1 MFLKNRIII
10 LPLVLLTLGTQEL
23 KGQTL
28 SGRVTDALTGQPLSG
43 ANVTIEGSDLGAATD
58 MNGYYRVDLSS
69 GSYTVKASY
78 IGFESKTS
86 NVTVK
91 LQDVDVNFALTSSSV
106 DVASVSVV
114 GSRFKPRTQMTSA
127 VPIDNL
133 SVRELKSTGHLSVE
147 SMMTYKLPSY
157 NSQQQTISDATA
169 HFDPADL
176 RGLGP
181 SRTLVLV
188 NGKRKNASALV
199 YINDTPGKGEVGVD
213 MKSIPVAAIER
224 VEVLRDGASAQY
236 GSDAI
241 AGVINIILK
250 DDVDYTTVNFR
261 SGITTEGDGLNQGF
275 DASTG
280 IRVGSNGYLNLS
292 ASFHNQEETNRAG
305 EPGSDLLFIDLSELT
320 DDTGFIT
327 DNPDLGMR
335 IGIPNMTTNDVSFNF
350 GYNLNNRNKFYSF
363 GSLTTRKSLSYALYR
378 APYWIPDENNIFH
391 DEGETYEGFQPTFES
406 DVIDNNFTA
415 GVTGDK
421 SGWNYDLSA
430 SFGSNAVDY
439 KVDNSQNLDMGAE
452 SPTTFNPG
460 GYEFSHSVTNFDLSK
475 SLGMITLGLGSEFR
489 FENFVALAGEEASYF
504 GGGAQSFP
512 GIQPQN
518 AVDVNRQNFGFYM
531 DLGADVTED
540 LYAGVAARSEEYSDF
555 GSSFTWKAAARFKTM
570 DDLLSLR
577 ASMSTGFRAPSLH
590 QIYMSNIQTLISG
603 GTVSNQ
609 GTFNNHSPVIRSLG
623 VDKLKEENATNTTF
637 GVALKPMDGL
647 DLSLDVYDVTV
658 DDRIVY
664 SSAITSDD
672 TTSAVGAILNDYNV
686 TSIKFFTN
694 AVSSTTSGIDFV
706 ASYSG
711 LELGPGSLDL
721 SIGFNTNTT
730 KLDDK
735 ITTPDPISSS
745 GADIF
750 DRKEQSRLVSARP
763 KNKIILSLNYSM
775 GALNVGLNNT
785 QFGEVTWRHVDN
797 GVNGAPVGPGGST
810 LPENDEDYDQTFSA
824 KLVTDLNLNYQLNN
838 NLSLNLAVNNLLN
851 TYPDVIDTKGDM
863 ITDLGGRFKYPWEVN
878 QFGFMGTNIQGTVS
892 YSF

>member
-1 MFLKNRIII
+1 MKKSMFIVISTII
-10 LPLVLLTLGTQEL
+10 LHTISFSVQLT
-23 KGQTL
+23 
-28 SGRVTDALTGQPLSG
+28 GRVTDVSTGDGLAG
-43 ANVTIEGSDLGAATD
+43 ANVTVGGTALGSASDN
-58 MNGYYRVDLSS
+58 NGYYSIS
-69 GSYTVKASY
+69 GIEEGSYSVSASY
-78 IGFESKTS
+78 IGYESS
-86 NVTVK
+86 
-91 LQDVDVNFALTSSSV
+91 TSSIEVSDS
-106 DVASVSVV
+106 DVTINFSLTGSSIDVSSVSVI
-114 GSRFKPRTQMTSA
+114 GSRFKPRTQITTA

-133 SVRELKSTGHLSVE
+133 SIRDLKNTGQVTVE
-147 SMMTYKLPSY
+147 QMLTYRLPSY

-213 MKSIPVAAIER
+213 MKSIPAAAIER
-224 VEVLRDGASAQY
+224 IEILRDGASAQY

-261 SGITTEGDGLNQGF
+261 TGSTTEGDGFSKGF

-280 IRVGSNGYLNLS
+280 IRVGSKGFLNLS
-292 ASFHNQEETNRAG
+292 ASFYDQEETNRAG
-305 EPGSDLLFIDLSELT
+305 EPGGDGLFGVVFG
-320 DDTGFIT
+320 DDTILNGT
-327 DNPDLGMR
+327 HPWLVDNPDMGMHV
-335 IGIPNMTTNDVSFNF
+335 GMPNMTTNDVSYNY
-350 GYNLNNRNKFYSF
+350 GYNLNESNKFYSF
-363 GSLTTRKSLSYALYR
+363 GSFTTRKSLSYALYR

-391 DEGETYEGFQPTFES
+391 DEGEDYVGFQPTFES
-406 DVIDNNFTA
+406 DVIDNNITA

-421 SGWNYDLSA
+421 SGWSYDLSA

-489 FENFVALAGEEASYF
+489 FENFVATAGEEASYY
-504 GGGAQSFP
+504 GGGVQSFP

-518 AVDVNRQNFGFYM
+518 AIDVNRQNFGFYV
-531 DLGADVTED
+531 DLGADVTDD
-540 LYAGVAARSEEYSDF
+540 LYVGAAARSEEYSDF
-555 GSSFTWKAAARFKTM
+555 GTSFTWKGAGRYKTM
-570 DDLLSLR
+570 DDRLSLR

-609 GTFNNHSPVIRSLG
+609 GTFNNHSPVVRSLG
-623 VDKLKEENATNTTF
+623 VEKLKEENATNSTF
-637 GVALKPMDGL
+637 GLAFKPIDGL
-647 DLSLDVYDVTV
+647 YLSLDMYNVAV

-664 SSAITSDD
+664 SSAIGSSD

-694 AVSSTTSGIDFV
+694 AVSSTTKGMDFV

-711 LELGPGSLDL
+711 LEIGPGSLDL
-721 SIGFNTNTT
+721 SVSYNSNTT
-730 KLDDK
+730 ELGDK
-735 ITTPDPISSS
+735 ITTPTPISSS

-750 DRKEQSRLVSARP
+750 DRKEQSRLISARP
-763 KNKIILSLNYSM
+763 SSKLILGLDYSM
-775 GALNVGLNNT
+775 GKLSVGLNNT
-785 QFGEVTWRHVDN
+785 QFGEVTWQHASD
-797 GVNGAPVGPGGST
+797 ASM
-810 LPENDEDYDQTFSA
+810 DQTFSS
-824 KLVTDLNLNYQLNN
+824 KLVTDLNLNYQVSDNISVNFAL
-838 NLSLNLAVNNLLN
+838 NNLLN
-851 TYPDVIDTKGDM
+851 VYPDVIDTKGDFV
-863 ITDLGGRFKYPWEVN
+863 TDLGGRFKYPWEVN
-878 QFGFMGTNIQGTVS
+878 QFGFMGTNFMGTIS
-892 YSF
+892 YDF

>member
-1 MFLKNRIII
+1 MFIKSKLII
-10 LPLVLLTLGTQEL
+10 LSLVILTLGTQEL

-28 SGRVTDALTGQPLSG
+28 SGRVTDALTGQALSG

-58 MNGYYRVDLSS
+58 MNGYFRVDLSS
-69 GSYTVKASY
+69 GSYSVKASY

-86 NVTVK
+86 NVTVRS
-91 LQDVDVNFALTSSSV
+91 QNVDVNFALTSSSV

-114 GSRFKPRTQMTSA
+114 GSRFKPRTQMTSS
-127 VPIDNL
+127 VPVDNL
-133 SVRELKSTGHLSVE
+133 SVRDLKSSGHVSVE

-241 AGVINIILK
+241 AGVVNVILK
-250 DDVDYTTVNFR
+250 DDVDYTTVNFH
-261 SGITTEGDGLNQGF
+261 SGITTEGDGLNRGF

-280 IRVGSNGYLNLS
+280 IRVGSGGYLNLS
-292 ASFHNQEETNRAG
+292 ASFLDQEETNRAG
-305 EPGSDLLFIDLSELT
+305 EPGGDGLFGIVF
-320 DDTGFIT
+320 DDEAILNGTNEWLQN
-327 DNPDLGMR
+327 NPDMGMR
-335 IGIPNMTTNDVSFNF
+335 VGMPNMTINDVSYNF
-350 GYNLNNRNKFYSF
+350 GYNLNAQNKLYSF

-378 APYWIPDENNIFH
+378 APYWIPDEHNIFH
-391 DEGETYEGFQPTFES
+391 NEGETYQGFQPTFES
-406 DVIDNNFTA
+406 DVIDNSLTT

-430 SFGSNAVDY
+430 SMGSNSAY
-439 KVDNSQNLDMGAE
+439 YTVDNSQNTDMGAE
-452 SPTTFNPG
+452 SPTNFKPG
-460 GYEFSHSVTNFDLSK
+460 GYEFRHTVTNFDLSR
-475 SLGMITLGLGSEFR
+475 SSGMFTLGLGSEFR
-489 FENFVALAGEEASYF
+489 FENFVALEGEEASYF
-504 GGGAQSFP
+504 GRGAQSFP

-518 AVDVNRQNFGFYM
+518 AVDVNRQNFGFYL
-531 DLGADVTED
+531 DLGADLTED

-570 DDLLSLR
+570 DDKLALR
-577 ASMSTGFRAPSLH
+577 GSASTGFRAPSLH

-609 GTFNNHSPVIRSLG
+609 GTFNNQSAVVRSLG
-623 VDKLKEENATNTTF
+623 VPKLKEENANNYSFGLTF
-637 GVALKPMDGL
+637 KALDGL
-647 DLSLDVYDVTV
+647 SLSLDMYNVQV

-664 SSAITSDD
+664 SSSISSGD

-694 AVSSTTSGIDFV
+694 AVSTTTSGIDFV
-706 ASYSG
+706 GTYSG
-711 LELGPGSLDL
+711 LDLGPGVLNLSL
-721 SIGFNTNTT
+721 GFNQNKTVLGDEINTP
-730 KLDDK
+730 
-735 ITTPDPISSS
+735 TPIASS
-745 GADIF
+745 GAELF

-763 KNKIILSLNYSM
+763 SNKLILGLNYLV
-775 GALNVGLNNT
+775 GALEIGLNNT
-785 QFGEVTWRHVDN
+785 QFGTVEWKHASDK
-797 GVNGAPVGPGGST
+797 SK
-810 LPENDEDYDQTFSA
+810 DQTFSA
-824 KLVTDLNLNYQLNN
+824 KLVTDLNLNYKVDN
-838 NLSLNLAVNNLLN
+838 NLSLNLAVNNLAN
-851 TYPDVIDTKGDM
+851 VYPDEIVTGGDFV
-863 ITDLGGRFKYPWEVN
+863 TDLGGRFKYPWEVN

-892 YSF
+892 YNF